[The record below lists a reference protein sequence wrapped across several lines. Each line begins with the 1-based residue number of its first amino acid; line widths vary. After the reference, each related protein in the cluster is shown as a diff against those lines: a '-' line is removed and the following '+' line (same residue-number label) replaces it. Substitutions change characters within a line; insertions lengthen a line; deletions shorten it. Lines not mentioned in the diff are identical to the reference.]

1 MGAVFFH
8 PELYMRKRIV
18 LSALLVGLF
27 TAAGAQ
33 TAALDRSGRGLED
46 VQRLFSVISDKDQI
60 RHLMEQLF
68 AQTKALN
75 REQIKKR
82 EPRISEE
89 ELSRMD
95 RESDELVRNF
105 PIDEM
110 MNDMIP
116 VYQRHFNK
124 SDIDGLIAFYSSP
137 TGQKFLR
144 EMPTVTAESM
154 QACYPRIQSA
164 VDEACS
170 SAHGE
175 KRFAAAEVIVERSEV
190 WWLRSNFYESL
201 CQRGEEPV
209 FRHARPHRHR

>member
-1 MGAVFFH
+1 
-8 PELYMRKRIV
+8 MRKRIV

-27 TAAGAQ
+27 TVAGAQ
-33 TAALDRSGRGLED
+33 TATSTPAGAASKED
-46 VQRLFSVISDKDQI
+46 VQRLFNVMSNKDQI

-68 AQTKALN
+68 AQTKAIN
-75 REQIKKR
+75 REQLKKR

-89 ELSRMD
+89 DLSRMD

-116 VYQRHFNK
+116 VYQRHFTK

-144 EMPTVTAESM
+144 EMPAVTAESM
-154 QACYPRIQSA
+154 QAAYPRIQA
-164 VDEACS
+164 VVDA
-170 SAHGE
+170 ALKRATE
-175 KRFAAAEVIVERSEV
+175 KSD
-190 WWLRSNFYESL
+190 S
-201 CQRGEEPV
+201 P
-209 FRHARPHRHR
+209 PPK

>member
-1 MGAVFFH
+1 
-8 PELYMRKRIV
+8 MRKRMV
-18 LSALLVGLF
+18 LSALLVGLL

-33 TAALDRSGRGLED
+33 TATSTAAGAASKED
-46 VQRLFSVISDKDQI
+46 VQRLFNVMSNKDQI

-75 REQIKKR
+75 RVEIKKR
-82 EPRISEE
+82 QPDISEE

-144 EMPTVTAESM
+144 EMPAVTAESM
-154 QACYPRIQSA
+154 QAAYPRIQSA
-164 VDEACS
+164 LDAALKRVE
-170 SAHGE
+170 E
-175 KRFAAAEVIVERSEV
+175 KSDT
-190 WWLRSNFYESL
+190 
-201 CQRGEEPV
+201 P
-209 FRHARPHRHR
+209 RPK

>member
-1 MGAVFFH
+1 
-8 PELYMRKRIV
+8 MRKRMV

-33 TAALDRSGRGLED
+33 TATSTAAGTASKED
-46 VQRLFSVISDKDQI
+46 VQRLFNIMSNKDQI

-75 REQIKKR
+75 RVEIKKR
-82 EPRISEE
+82 QPDISEE

-137 TGQKFLR
+137 AGQKFLR
-144 EMPTVTAESM
+144 EMPAVTAESM
-154 QACYPRIQSA
+154 QAAYPRIQSA
-164 VDEACS
+164 LDAALKRADEKSDA
-170 SAHGE
+170 
-175 KRFAAAEVIVERSEV
+175 
-190 WWLRSNFYESL
+190 
-201 CQRGEEPV
+201 P
-209 FRHARPHRHR
+209 RPK

>member
-1 MGAVFFH
+1 
-8 PELYMRKRIV
+8 MRMRMV
-18 LSALLVGLF
+18 LSAVLVGVF

-33 TAALDRSGRGLED
+33 TATSTAAGTASKED
-46 VQRLFSVISDKDQI
+46 VQRLFNLMSNNDQI
-60 RHLMEQLF
+60 RHMMEQLF

-75 REQIKKR
+75 RVEIKKR
-82 EPRISEE
+82 QPDISEE

-116 VYQRHFNK
+116 VYRRHFNK

-144 EMPTVTAESM
+144 EMPAVTAESM
-154 QACYPRIQSA
+154 QAAYPRIQSA
-164 VDEACS
+164 VDAALKRAE
-170 SAHGE
+170 E
-175 KRFAAAEVIVERSEV
+175 KSDP
-190 WWLRSNFYESL
+190 
-201 CQRGEEPV
+201 QPK
-209 FRHARPHRHR
+209 